1 MIFFALQWT
10 KMWAIS
16 TCFIVPTRSAVFVAL
31 ARRHGAFAPDPAL
44 QTAGERI

>member
-1 MIFFALQWT
+1 MGFFALRWT
-10 KMWAIS
+10 NVWATP
-16 TCFIVPTRSAVFVAL
+16 TCFIVATLTALFVAL